1 MRSALRPLVESPR
14 SLSIFWSSGTFKSI
28 IFGVEAPRAASM
40 PFCDVFAL
48 ALLDSGIDDC
58 DCRGKDDVAR
68 VRMSK
73 AGSLNGFGNPLT
85 IRGSTLPFLE
95 ELTAS

>member
-1 MRSALRPLVESPR
+1 VFALEPR
-14 SLSIFWSSGTFKSI
+14 FPTLEEPK
-28 IFGVEAPRAASM
+28 AKA
-40 PFCDVFAL
+40 VFAL

-58 DCRGKDDVAR
+58 DCRGKDDIAR

-73 AGSLNGFGNPLT
+73 PGSLNGFGNPLT